1 MVHNSFIK
9 CQVCGSVTRVRL
21 QVGHLCQHPI
31 VITCGKC
38 QTSLSGTAYIGQEI
52 PSLEYEFDNADLING
67 MPNADFIVECSGEF
81 PVKKQHKEDA
91 DNIIDISPFIRNISR
106 IEGNSSWEEFNEAI
120 ARLNTTASKWKSYKK
135 ILNLFERK
143 SDFLAQEIKK
153 EFQGSFFTCGSE
165 SEILRSVHNIEVIGF
180 YTPLKSN
187 LLDVRKFGHEVLKL
201 NPVQMKALNIFLNSH
216 DGYHLEE
223 IQSQI
228 YKIMDEFINV
238 FPSLIPAISLQYIG
252 EDSFDFE
259 NEGSTTSTFDTVK
272 QFYLDTYET
281 LGNLMIIPV
290 ALNNIKYRGDI
301 DLSAMVDS
309 KVFTLE
315 EYIKLPKANRY
326 HFCLNNEI
334 YTNFLGAKAKVNVKL
349 RNAIGHDDIKYDPTS
364 QLITYFP
371 NPKDRAKGKTEYLLE
386 FESEVVHMFQGI
398 LVISEY
404 LYRLR
409 ELEMMHNG
417 DISMIMGMSK
427 IINVYDLCPCG
438 SGQKFKFCHWKKQ
451 RK

>member
-1 MVHNSFIK
+1 MVHNIYIK
-9 CQVCGSVTRVRL
+9 CQVCGCVTRVRL
-21 QVGHLCQHPI
+21 QIGHLCQHPI
-31 VITCGKC
+31 VVTCGKC
-38 QTSLSGTAYIGQEI
+38 QTSLLGTAYIGQEDI
-52 PSLEYEFDNADLING
+52 SLKYEFDNADLLNG
-67 MPNADFIVECSGEF
+67 MTNADFIVECSGEF
-81 PVKKQHKEDA
+81 PVKKQNSENANKM
-91 DNIIDISPFIRNISR
+91 DISPFIRNISR
-106 IEGNSSWEEFNEAI
+106 IEGNSSWEEFNETI

-135 ILNLFERK
+135 ILNLFENK
-143 SDFLAQEIKK
+143 SEFLAQEIKK

-180 YTPLKSN
+180 YTPLKSD

-223 IQSQI
+223 MQSQI

-290 ALNNIKYRGDI
+290 ALNNIKYRGSI

-315 EYIKLPKANRY
+315 EYIKLAKAKRY
-326 HFCLNNEI
+326 RFCLNEI
-334 YTNFLGAKAKVNVKL
+334 YTNFLNVDVNVKL
-349 RNAIGHDDIKYDPTS
+349 RNAIGHNDINYDTVS
-364 QLITYFP
+364 QLITYVP
-371 NPKDRAKGKTEYLLE
+371 DPQNRAKVKTEYLLE
-386 FESEVVHMFQGI
+386 FENEAVHMFQGI

-417 DISMIMGMSK
+417 DVSMIMGMSK
-427 IINVYDLCPCG
+427 IIDAYDLCPCG

>member
-1 MVHNSFIK
+1 
-9 CQVCGSVTRVRL
+9 
-21 QVGHLCQHPI
+21 
-31 VITCGKC
+31 
-38 QTSLSGTAYIGQEI
+38 
-52 PSLEYEFDNADLING
+52 

-315 EYIKLPKANRY
+315 EYIKLPKAY
-326 HFCLNNEI
+326 
-334 YTNFLGAKAKVNVKL
+334 AV
-349 RNAIGHDDIKYDPTS
+349 
-364 QLITYFP
+364 
-371 NPKDRAKGKTEYLLE
+371 
-386 FESEVVHMFQGI
+386 
-398 LVISEY
+398 
-404 LYRLR
+404 
-409 ELEMMHNG
+409 
-417 DISMIMGMSK
+417 
-427 IINVYDLCPCG
+427 
-438 SGQKFKFCHWKKQ
+438 
-451 RK
+451 